1 VSENCYLVFTFF
13 IVFASLVKIITKT
26 LYIRPRQRLYL
37 NPCVKYE
44 KILVN
49 ITLSSM
55 NNEGIK
61 VLHNICKVLNQCGQT
76 MIILEAIKLNYMRWK
91 NDVVLVS

>member
-1 VSENCYLVFTFF
+1 
-13 IVFASLVKIITKT
+13 
-26 LYIRPRQRLYL
+26 
-37 NPCVKYE
+37 
-44 KILVN
+44 
-49 ITLSSM
+49 M

-61 VLHNICKVLNQCGQT
+61 VLHNVCKVLIQCGQT